1 MCACVRACVYLLLFF
16 FFFHTRNPTGIY
28 LKSLFRIKHIYGHQ
42 APLSFADH
50 PPANKMAGNQALGE
64 VDLLRDASHCSV
76 DYDDTIPLDI
86 SVAAIPNVP
95 GAFLLHNI
103 LSPAECEQHMRVADG
118 LSWEPSPLRSF
129 QTLNSTR
136 FNTNQVCFLT
146 PLPTNDHNIV
156 HPVPGICKCLDLIA
170 GHFFS
175 FDGACD
181 LVT

>member
-1 MCACVRACVYLLLFF
+1 MRAYIVRVSLCVYVCVC
-16 FFFHTRNPTGIY
+16 FHTRNPTGIY
-28 LKSLFRIKHIYGHQ
+28 LKSLFSKISHTGHQ

-146 PLPTNDHNIV
+146 PLPANDHNIV
-156 HPVPGICKCLDLIA
+156 HQCQAFVN
-170 GHFFS
+170 
-175 FDGACD
+175 
-181 LVT
+181 V

>member
-1 MCACVRACVYLLLFF
+1 MCACVRACVFF
-16 FFFHTRNPTGIY
+16 FLIFL
-28 LKSLFRIKHIYGHQ
+28 LKRKPHRYIFEIIIFENFAARKRHRGHQ

-146 PLPTNDHNIV
+146 TLPTNDHNIV

-170 GHFFS
+170 GHFFL
-175 FDGACD
+175 CD